1 MPALCDDYKD
11 IELWKA
17 AFAVAD
23 ASNAAVSGSDHPLAA
38 NALSTA
44 ADIPAQIALLSVNPS
59 AEIETQVTRVLELVV
74 RLEHQLALIGKDK
87 PAAKIDVLKTRLVA
101 FIEEEGDED
110 DYDDISDDFYDED
123 DE

>member
-23 ASNAAVSGSDHPLAA
+23 ASNAAVSGSGHPLAA
-38 NALSTA
+38 SALGLA

-59 AEIETQVTRVLELVV
+59 AEIEVQVTHALELVV
-74 RLEHQLALIGKDK
+74 RLEHQLALIGEDK

-110 DYDDISDDFYDED
+110 DYDDISDDYYDED